1 MTTTKPTSPVSTML
15 KNFLPLFLLTFFMGA
30 ALQTSQAQG
39 IPTNGLLAYYPLNGN
54 ASDVSGNG
62 KNGVINGSLTLTP
75 NQAGMPNGAMR
86 FPNGY
91 ITVTPTPFNV
101 NGNWTISTWC
111 KIDSGNT
118 GANDLLSTG
127 LGNSGGVKNDWYG
140 AQYGGPYW
148 QLIEGHQYGVD
159 GVGSGNLL
167 ATATNSPY
175 SWNMLTTTKNGNTL
189 EIYLNTTLLNSST
202 NGATAFDQG
211 YLAIGRG
218 DFSFS
223 GSMNEMLIY
232 NRVLST
238 NEIAQIYTYESTAVG
253 PAITTNVSNTSAL
266 IGSNVTFQVAASGT
280 APLTYQWYWTNNNP
294 AQFAQAYPQTA
305 SGFVFGAVVTNG
317 GFGYGN
323 VPHVTFVGG
332 GGSGASGYGV
342 ISNGMVTSIVV
353 TNAGGG
359 YSNSLPAAV
368 IDPPNGILIGQT
380 NSSLNITNLN
390 PANSGGYF
398 VVVSNVFNSVTSS
411 VGYATVLYA
420 PTIVSNP
427 KSVNLSLHGSN
438 TLSVSASGTSPLSYQ
453 WTFNT
458 TNISGAIA
466 TNYSI
471 TNFALTNIG
480 NYAAIV
486 SNPYG
491 TVTSTIASV
500 QMLPTLTVPFT
511 GAVNLWGQPTTLS
524 VGAVGS
530 GTLMYQWYFN
540 GVPIAG
546 ATSNTYTFPVVQF
559 TNAGLYSVVA
569 SNAYGSVSNN
579 AYQLVV
585 NPANVS
591 LGLYAGV
598 IVQGTV
604 GYSYNIQ
611 ASTDLGN
618 TNSWVTLTNIILTS
632 PVQIWND
639 NSTDVH
645 AQGNPKRYYRVLAG
659 Q

>member
-1 MTTTKPTSPVSTML
+1 ML

-598 IVQGTV
+598 IVLGSV